1 MRRCIFLFW
10 LLVLFHFTLSMSP
23 SLAQSVSDARLV
35 SPARGPKLDQAVL
48 CEDLTGCVPKNE
60 AVVFSVAH
68 AKVVCLTEFDPVLEH
83 TTVQH
88 KWFRKDTLV
97 TSVKLALEPPRW
109 STFSRIELRSA
120 DKGPWRVEVVDEV
133 GKLLATLRF
142 SVTD

>member
-10 LLVLFHFTLSMSP
+10 LLILFHLTFSVSA
-23 SLAQSVSDARLV
+23 SLAQSVSDAGLV
-35 SPARGPKLDQAVL
+35 SPRGPMLDQAVL
-48 CEDLTGCVPKNE
+48 CEDLSGSVPKNK

-68 AKVVCLTEFDPVLEH
+68 GKVECLTEFDPVPEH